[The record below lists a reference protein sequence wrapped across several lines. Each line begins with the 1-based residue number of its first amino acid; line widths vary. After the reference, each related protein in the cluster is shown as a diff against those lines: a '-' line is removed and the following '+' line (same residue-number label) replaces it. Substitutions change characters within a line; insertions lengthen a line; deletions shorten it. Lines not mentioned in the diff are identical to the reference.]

1 MHHSS
6 FLLKL
11 RGLQI
16 QFRLRLNLLTCAD
29 ILFER
34 RMNNSSTELINV
46 YSPLLLG
53 RRDSNASASSLMHS
67 PPFLPEGQLL
77 PTVFFLLAVMGVCV
91 LILHLLIKYELHFI
105 PESLA
110 VIAVGALFGAVILIL
125 SKVGFI
131 SSTANGAFFAFPER
145 AFSYLLLPP
154 IVFEAGYSM
163 SKADFFHNIGSILVF
178 AVPGTTISA
187 AVIGCGLYL
196 VGWLGLSPS
205 YSLVDLL
212 AFGSLISAVDPVAT
226 LNIFRALNADHVLYI
241 FAPFWLFIFLK
252 SIAPL
257 QVTGY
262 RLFCIHLQSFHL
274 PHIQGSGYIIVIY
287 ILTLFSILI

>member
-1 MHHSS
+1 MIAIYSA
-6 FLLKL
+6 LLV
-11 RGLQI
+11 
-16 QFRLRLNLLTCAD
+16 
-29 ILFER
+29 ER
-34 RMNNSSTELINV
+34 TESNSS
-46 YSPLLLG
+46 PF
-53 RRDSNASASSLMHS
+53 
-67 PPFLPEGQLL
+67 PPQIPQFAPEGQLL

-110 VIAVGALFGAVILIL
+110 VIAVGALFGVVMLIA

-187 AVIGCGLYL
+187 AVIGSGLYL

-226 LNIFRALNADHVLYI
+226 LNIFRALNADHVLYMY
-241 FAPFWLFIFLK
+241 ARVFL
-252 SIAPL
+252 
-257 QVTGY
+257 
-262 RLFCIHLQSFHL
+262 
-274 PHIQGSGYIIVIY
+274 
-287 ILTLFSILI
+287 